1 MYFRNVSS
9 AGIEARKKLR
19 ECHGLVESLIY
30 SLRTAID
37 QNNVDNKPVENCVC
51 TLRNL
56 AFRIQEVEDPDF
68 YKKRTATLQ
77 RQKQQEKGW
86 KYFKHKCCQSIH
98 GKNSKK
104 CNCPKY

>member
-1 MYFRNVSS
+1 MSS

-104 CNCPKY
+104 M

>member
-1 MYFRNVSS
+1 MSS

-37 QNNVDNKPVENCVC
+37 QNNLDNKPVENCVC

-56 AFRIQEVEDPDF
+56 AFRIQEAEDPDF
-68 YKKRTATLQ
+68 FKKRNATLQ
-77 RQKQQEKGW
+77 RQKQQEKG
-86 KYFKHKCCQSIH
+86 
-98 GKNSKK
+98 GKKGPPIFCSRRQLSLSMRF
-104 CNCPKY
+104 PTI